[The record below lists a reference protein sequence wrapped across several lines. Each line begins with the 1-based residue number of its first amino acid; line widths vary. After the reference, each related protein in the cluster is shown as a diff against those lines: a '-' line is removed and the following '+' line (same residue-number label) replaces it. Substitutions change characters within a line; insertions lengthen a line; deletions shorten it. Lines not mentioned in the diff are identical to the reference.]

1 MTNMKK
7 TQRLNVINVT
17 YVNNKWPDFALR
29 SDPLPKGWNTELRCP
44 GSFWSCTSLR
54 ENTEAAV
61 TQVENKHSKASKDTF
76 VWSVI
81 PLLYSNSSSQ

>member
-1 MTNMKK
+1 MKEFFPLVTNMKK
-7 TQRLNVINVT
+7 TQRLNVINVI
-17 YVNNKWPDFALR
+17 YVNTKWPDFALR

-61 TQVENKHSKASKDTF
+61 TQVENKLCKKNVAQSK
-76 VWSVI
+76 
-81 PLLYSNSSSQ
+81 